1 MVAALGLERDLEA
14 LDLDSNH
21 SGDADTVFLT
31 GGSGAAS
38 QLSGRGAAN
47 AAAAALRTVA
57 RVVELFNEVDAA
69 GSGFVG
75 WAAFSGHLVGHGS
88 STGGNAGD
96 KDVRYHT
103 DRWQA
108 RPAAFAAKSSA
119 RKYQVASLRWAPEC
133 QRLFVCVDDR
143 VEVQG
148 NAWLYSYTKML
159 VYFIFLIARR
169 SAFVCVCVSHVPA
182 HLVPNAC

>member
-14 LDLDSNH
+14 LDLDPNH

-75 WAAFSGHLVGHGS
+75 WAAFSGHLVSHGS

-143 VEVQG
+143 VEVQA
-148 NAWLYSYTKML
+148 NAWRYSYTNKCCFFFKKSRDFVRSSMF
-159 VYFIFLIARR
+159 VYHMFL
-169 SAFVCVCVSHVPA
+169 
-182 HLVPNAC
+182 LT